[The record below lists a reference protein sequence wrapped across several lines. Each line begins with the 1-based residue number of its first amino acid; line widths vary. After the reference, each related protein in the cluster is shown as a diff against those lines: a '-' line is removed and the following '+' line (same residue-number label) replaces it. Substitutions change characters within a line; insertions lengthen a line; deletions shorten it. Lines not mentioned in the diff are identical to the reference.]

1 MTVPLLCTH
10 GQTVRLAGKETMM
23 KRSKTTALL
32 LMGTAPLLL
41 TACSEE
47 ESVRE
52 GLYTSVETYI
62 EQTNDRYNC
71 EQAFTSAT
79 RLAEAEGPRYASREE
94 CIAAHGADNCNEM
107 RTSTGHSY
115 FMPFMTG
122 FLMAQL
128 MRGGQPAGL
137 ASSPAY
143 RSPNGTW
150 QRPASAGGV
159 YRAGMNGTTA
169 MAPVNARPNAAPT
182 VSRGGFGASSA
193 GRGGSSSG
201 G

>member
-1 MTVPLLCTH
+1 
-10 GQTVRLAGKETMM
+10 M
-23 KRSKTTALL
+23 KRSRTTALL
-32 LMGTAPLLL
+32 LMSAAPLLL

-47 ESVRE
+47 ESTRE
-52 GLYTSVETYI
+52 GLYTSVDACV

-71 EQAFTSAT
+71 EQAFASAQQQAQT
-79 RLAEAEGPRYASREE
+79 DGPRYESREE
-94 CIAAHGADNCNEM
+94 CIAAHGAENCNEV
-107 RTSTGHSY
+107 RTATGHSY

-128 MRGGQPAGL
+128 MRGGQSAGL

-159 YRAGMNGTTA
+159 YRAGVGGAAA
-169 MAPVNARPNAAPT
+169 MTPVSARPNAAPT
-182 VSRGGFGASSA
+182 VSRGGFGASSSQ
-193 GRGGSSSG
+193 RSGSSSG